1 MTLNKEMSYW
11 ESKKA
16 VHTASEI
23 NQQPK
28 TWKLTLDIIKDNY
41 ETIQEFI
48 KPIVDEKNHRV
59 IFTGA
64 GTSEFVGN
72 SLTPILRSMGSD
84 HYESIATTDLVA
96 TPELYIREYLP
107 TLLVSFGRSGNSPE
121 SIGAID
127 ISNVVNPNLKHLV
140 ITCNHEGNLAMRD
153 DASMLAVKLPPET
166 NDLSFAMTSSFTN
179 MFLAAYAIF
188 SGKTHDEL
196 VSALYPIADIVDD
209 VHTKTIETLTQL
221 IDTVDFNRIVYL
233 GDADLNGF
241 AQESALKMLEQSAG
255 EVVTMFNTPLGFRH
269 GPKSIINNQTLTVVY
284 LSNEDYTRQYQ
295 IDIIKEMNADKAGN
309 TVMVLDCRND
319 ESIKLLVDIYL
330 SFDVKAASKDL
341 IGLIYINVAQL
352 VAMLKSIH
360 LNKSPDNPWPSG
372 MVNRVV
378 KGVIIYE
385 YTNTGGVI

>member
-1 MTLNKEMSYW
+1 MTLNKEISFW

-16 VHTASEI
+16 GHTAVEI

-28 TWKLTLDIIKDNY
+28 TWKLTLDIIDDNY
-41 ETIQEFI
+41 EMIQKFI
-48 KPIVDEKNHRV
+48 KPIVDAKNHRV

-72 SLTPILRSMGSD
+72 SLTPLLRAMGSD
-84 HYESIATTDLVA
+84 HYESVATTDLVA
-96 TPELYIREYLP
+96 TPELYIRDYLP

-127 ISNVVNPNLKHLV
+127 ISNVVNTNLKHLV

-188 SGKTHDEL
+188 SGKTHQEL
-196 VSALYPIADIVDD
+196 VDALYPIAAIVEGI
-209 VHTKTIETLTQL
+209 HTNTVEDLTKL
-221 IDTVDFNRIVYL
+221 IATVDFNRIVYL

-284 LSNEDYTRQYQ
+284 LSKEDYTRQYQ

-309 TVMVLDCRND
+309 TVMVLDCKYD
-319 ESIKLLVDIYL
+319 ESIQSLVDVYL
-330 SFDVKAASKDL
+330 SFDIKETSRDL
-341 IGLIYINVAQL
+341 IGLVYINVAQL
-352 VAMLKSIH
+352 IAMLKSIH
-360 LNKSPDNPWPSG
+360 LGKSPDNPWPSG

-378 KGVIIYE
+378 KGVTIYE
-385 YTNTGGVI
+385 YTKSGVVL